1 MSNASRGSAR
11 HKIDRSGGHGRKSV
25 STSVHRDFH
34 LRRPHGLGPSGDFAH
49 VPLPV
54 RLSFKNQ
61 PARCIDH
68 PGSASR
74 CDQREIPFVSTGI
87 SPTMNVSV
95 RPVAANPDR
104 KRSTPQCHRRPPQ
117 SAGHRALQL
126 MISDRQYALRWR
138 GCLDCRRRRQSSK
151 FSFRAEWSIPSVD
164 SGFEDFHRT
173 RHDAFG

>member
-1 MSNASRGSAR
+1 MSNSSHGSAR

-25 STSVHRDFH
+25 STSVRRNFH
-34 LRRPHGLGPSGDFAH
+34 LRRTHGPGPGGAFAH

-61 PARCIDH
+61 PARCIDSL
-68 PGSASR
+68 GSSSR

-104 KRSTPQCHRRPPQ
+104 KRSTPQGHRRPPQ
-117 SAGHRALQL
+117 SAGHRSLRL
-126 MISDRQYALRWR
+126 MISARRYALRWR
-138 GCLDCRRRRQSSK
+138 GCLGCRRQTPIS
-151 FSFRAEWSIPSVD
+151 RAALRSAMP
-164 SGFEDFHRT
+164 
-173 RHDAFG
+173 FGGND